1 MVVIFSSSVI
11 LFLIMSSGMRVLQ
24 IDMWW
29 IFGLAMSLRQFDRGG
44 GWMLVEVGMWCWF
57 GVIVRLFFGFDMSF
71 VHNLTI

>member
-1 MVVIFSSSVI
+1 MMVIFSNSVI

-24 IDMWW
+24 IDMRW
-29 IFGLAMSLRQFDRGG
+29 IFGLTMPLRQFDRSG

-57 GVIVRLFFGFDMSF
+57 SVIVRLFFRFDMSF